1 SSANTTPGRLRKGKR
16 MPGHMGQDRITSVN
30 IKVAYVDVERNLLGV
45 AGSVPGGAG
54 TVVVIKPSV
63 KAKGAK

>member
-1 SSANTTPGRLRKGKR
+1 MGVELGVGRMLSSVGVV
-16 MPGHMGQDRITSVN
+16 SVAG
-30 IKVAYVDVERNLLGV
+30 VTLSLGV
-45 AGSVPGGAG
+45 AGSVPGGSG